1 MRRASAV
8 AVAGIGRGG
17 RRSFLTTTMSRS
29 AAAAADA
36 VRFDRPS
43 ASAGVATITLDSP
56 RTRNALSLDMLR
68 RLGEVVAE
76 ASSDASV
83 RVIVI
88 EANSA
93 DTRVFCSGHNL
104 KEIVDHRDDAP
115 ALQELFRT
123 CSEVMAAITRSP
135 KAVLCKVDGLATAAG
150 CQLVASCDMVFST
163 PESRFGTPGINI
175 GLFCSTPAVPIVRC
189 VGQRRALQMLLTGD
203 MVSAETAAR
212 WGLVTEVV
220 SADAIDATVSAT
232 ADKIASKSSAAI
244 AVGKRGFHS
253 QLGDDLDTAY
263 AKASCVMVSSIT
275 TEPDAREG
283 MQAFLEKRAP
293 RWGQ

>member
-1 MRRASAV
+1 MRRAWALS
-8 AVAGIGRGG
+8 AGIGRGG
-17 RRSFLTTTMSRS
+17 SRFCRFS
-29 AAAAADA
+29 NATIGRNAAVDA

-43 ASAGVATITLDSP
+43 SSSGVATITLDSP

-68 RLGEVVAE
+68 RLGDVVAE
-76 ASSDASV
+76 ASADASV

-88 EANSA
+88 AANSA

-104 KEIVDHRDDAP
+104 KEIMDMRNNAP

-150 CQLVASCDMVFST
+150 CQLVASCDMVFAT
-163 PESRFGTPGINI
+163 PESRFGTPGVSI

-189 VGQRRALQMLLTGD
+189 VGQRRALQMLLTGKL
-203 MVSAETAAR
+203 VGAEAAER

-220 SADAIDATVSAT
+220 SAEALDATVRAT
-232 ADKIASKSSAAI
+232 AEGIASKSSAAI
-244 AVGKRGFHS
+244 AVGKRGFYS
-253 QLGDDLDTAY
+253 QLTDDLDTAY
-263 AKASCVMVSSIT
+263 AKASSIMVSSIT
-275 TEPDAREG
+275 TEPDAIEG
-283 MQAFLEKRAP
+283 MTAFLEKRMP
-293 RWGQ
+293 RWP